1 MIFFSGTEFINNRS
15 QSDRLPVEMRFP
27 NYVKKLNIRIV
38 VLSRPIYYAKL
49 LANNKRNQS
58 QSRSPT
64 HSPSR
69 KTSIIYE

>member
-27 NYVKKLNIRIV
+27 NSVKKLNIRIV

-49 LANNKRNQS
+49 LA
-58 QSRSPT
+58 T
-64 HSPSR
+64 LED
-69 KTSIIYE
+69 YAA